1 MSLPPREEFDLESAA
16 KYLDCSDSDVRYY
29 LEKGD
34 LRLAVPVSFFQPF
47 DVILFDELSVMMQ
60 EKLESLYNP
69 SYRDFLNIKLDRD
82 VDTIEIGDFVYLHQH
97 QRDRIIRTIHQ
108 LGEPIWIFES
118 FEGEKITIWYD
129 NVTAFELWK
138 DELWY
143 EKAERFEGT
152 PFYIKNPALLWFYQ
166 EEGWI
171 CDTVLSREE
180 LDKHKPNDVE
190 VSAEPKVNELPFK
203 LPEKVNETARV
214 MVDYGNRFY
223 KEHGQAPS
231 LTELENYLLQ
241 HAEAIGFNVRSE
253 DEMAE
258 GTTAATKMKYDFNGD
273 GLSKRRFAERYNSY
287 KIL

>member
-34 LRLAVPVSFFQPF
+34 LRLAVPVSLFQPF
-47 DVILFDELSVMMQ
+47 HAILFDELSIKMQ
-60 EKLESLYNP
+60 EKLKSLYNP
-69 SYRDFLNIKLDRD
+69 SFRDFLNIKIDRAER
-82 VDTIEIGDFVYLHQH
+82 TTELGKFVYLDRL

-138 DELWY
+138 IGLWY
-143 EKAERFEGT
+143 EKGERFEGT
-152 PFYIKNPALLWFYQ
+152 PFYNKNPALLWFYQ

-180 LDKHKPNDVE
+180 LDKYKPNDVE

-203 LPEKVNETARV
+203 LPEKVNETASV
-214 MVDYGNRFY
+214 MVEYGNSFY
-223 KEHGQAPS
+223 KEHGYVPTY
-231 LTELENYLLQ
+231 TELENYLLK
-241 HAEAIGFNVRSE
+241 HAEVIGFNVRSK
-253 DEMAE
+253 DEMDLGFGGARH
-258 GTTAATKMKYDFNGD
+258 KYDFNGY
-273 GLSKRRFAERYNSY
+273 GVSNEQFKARYKTY

>member
-34 LRLAVPVSFFQPF
+34 LRLAIPVSLFQPF
-47 DVILFDELSVMMQ
+47 HAILFDELSVKMQ
-60 EKLESLYNP
+60 DKLESLYNP
-69 SYRDFLNIKLDRD
+69 AHRDLLNIKLDRD
-82 VDTIEIGDFVYLHQH
+82 VDTIEIGDFVYLHHH

-152 PFYIKNPALLWFYQ
+152 PFYDKNPALLWFYQ

-190 VSAEPKVNELPFK
+190 VPTEPKVNELPFK
-203 LPEKVNETARV
+203 LPEKVNETASV
-214 MVDYGNRFY
+214 MVEYGNSFY
-223 KEHGQAPS
+223 KEHGYVPTY
-231 LTELENYLLQ
+231 TELENYLLK
-241 HAEAIGFNVRSE
+241 HAEVIGFNVRSK
-253 DEMAE
+253 DEMDLGFGGARH
-258 GTTAATKMKYDFNGD
+258 KYDFNGY
-273 GLSKRRFAERYNSY
+273 GVSNQQFKARYKTY

>member
-1 MSLPPREEFDLESAA
+1 MSLPLREEFDLESAA

-47 DVILFDELSVMMQ
+47 DAILFDELSIKMQ
-60 EKLESLYNP
+60 EKLKSLYNP
-69 SYRDFLNIKLDRD
+69 AHRDLLNIKLDRD
-82 VDTIEIGDFVYLHQH
+82 VDTIEIGDFVYLHHH

-129 NVTAFELWK
+129 NMPSFELWK
-138 DELWY
+138 DEPWY
-143 EKAERFEGT
+143 KNGERIEGT
-152 PFYIKNPALLWFYQ
+152 PFYNKHPALLSFFQ
-166 EEGWI
+166 EECWI
-171 CDTVLSREE
+171 CDTVFAREE
-180 LDKHKPNDVE
+180 LDKLKSNDAE
-190 VSAEPKVNELPFK
+190 VPTEPKVNELPFK
-203 LPEKVNETARV
+203 LPEKVNEPARV
-214 MVDYGNRFY
+214 MVEYGNRFY
-223 KEHGQAPS
+223 KEHGQAPN

-241 HAEAIGFNVRSE
+241 HAEAIGFKVRSE

-258 GTTAATKMKYDFNGD
+258 GTNAATKMKYDFNGD
-273 GLSKRRFAERYNSY
+273 GVSKRQFSGRYNSY